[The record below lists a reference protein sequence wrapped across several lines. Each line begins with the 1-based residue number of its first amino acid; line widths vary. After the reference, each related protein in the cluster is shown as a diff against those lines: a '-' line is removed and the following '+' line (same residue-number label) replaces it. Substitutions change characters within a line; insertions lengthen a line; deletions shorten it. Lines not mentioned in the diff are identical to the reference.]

1 MGLAANVVLP
11 TANLAVVD
19 VIAIHI
25 PLQRVCTDGSSSSTF
40 EHVGSFDTTIY
51 RIFSMQDDM
60 KTLQMPVRVKNEF
73 ELFLQYAEAK
83 TLGAIDPW
91 FDSLDTFLGQIG
103 ITTLCEG

>member
-1 MGLAANVVLP
+1 MGLVVITHP
-11 TANLAVVD
+11 QHV
-19 VIAIHI
+19 
-25 PLQRVCTDGSSSSTF
+25 PSQRVCTDGSSSSNYEKT
-40 EHVGSFDTTIY
+40 GSADATIY
-51 RIFSMQDDM
+51 RILSMQDDM

-91 FDSLDTFLGQIG
+91 FDSLDAFLGQIG